1 MFCTKCGNKV
11 DEKEKFCTKC
21 GAKIEQQKKSG
32 KEKTSKKLI
41 FRIGIILFAF
51 IVLGC
56 LIKKQLSKEKNDL
69 SGNRS
74 EEALTEAL
82 ETGEETKPEE
92 EIIDYSEKYHH
103 LVYEEI
109 GVVTEKKIQ
118 IQDEDI
124 VLKDGFYH
132 VDNPNKESYYG
143 IVGSKLTDLN
153 QDGKKEV
160 FAACLTEE
168 ESGNEKELRI
178 GLKEFEWDD
187 KGVLKEKL
195 PVSIVG
201 SLQTYVTVRLWDRVD
216 SEHMDYQH
224 NVDWKV
230 FYVKNG
236 NDSYIV
242 NVGKVEGKYK
252 EEHEVSIYAIEETSS
267 QNVYEKIDYRWDFT
281 QNRPWLNYSENDNK
295 GYPAAGEN
303 AFDITPE
310 FYKLLNSMIST
321 LAGYGI
327 NLSVVNDE
335 TVISY
340 DNKCELIA
348 EVNIQPNKLGE
359 ISGYKI
365 VLNGNI
371 IPADKEKNVQN
382 AEIIDSVQNKQTE
395 SNRTTINYQREHEI
409 SEYDDLMLKMETCF
423 WNDSFEDVNS
433 VEDISSYIAYFVSCD
448 YPYEVSE
455 SWYNTETG
463 VYEISG
469 EIVRKTMNKYFAF
482 SDLKLEEH
490 LPITPNH
497 GQGNYWYDKEN
508 DMYYGW
514 IGGFGGIHDGYQEIN
529 FEILDYGI
537 VKAVGTWTLEDGSMA
552 TTEIVVEESEDGLM
566 RLKAYKHS
574 VGEPVEYSLTELEQM
589 ALDYRKRH
597 GLYECKVAVDSEE
610 GDMVI
615 IHCYDI
621 IVDDPV
627 TGEGHTATS
636 DWYTVN
642 RYTAIGTNDV
652 GEYIDLKN

>member
-21 GAKIEQQKKSG
+21 GVEIEKQKKNG

-56 LIKKQLSKEKNDL
+56 LIKKQLSKEKKDL

-74 EEALTEAL
+74 EEALMEAL
-82 ETGEETKPEE
+82 ETGGETKPEE

-178 GLKEFEWDD
+178 GLKEFEWDNT
-187 KGVLKEKL
+187 GMLEEKL
-195 PVSIVG
+195 PVTWPLRIP
-201 SLQTYVTVRLWDRVD
+201 YITVQLWDKVD
-216 SEHMDYQH
+216 FEHADYQRII
-224 NVDWKV
+224 DWKI
-230 FYVKNG
+230 FYIEKDNIP
-236 NDSYIV
+236 YIV
-242 NVGKVEGKYK
+242 DVAKIEGSYK
-252 EEHEVSIYAIEETSS
+252 EEYEVSVFSIDETMR
-267 QNVYEKIDYRWDFT
+267 QNVYQKIAYNWDVTQSRPTLQYEKY
-281 QNRPWLNYSENDNK
+281 DNQ
-295 GYPAAGEN
+295 GDRVAYDT
-303 AFDITPE
+303 AFGVDE
-310 FYKLLNSMIST
+310 KFVSLLNSMINT
-321 LAGYGI
+321 LAEYGVRVA
-327 NLSVVNDE
+327 VVNEE
-335 TVISY
+335 TVINY
-340 DNKCELIA
+340 DNQCELIA
-348 EVNIQPNKLGE
+348 EVAVQPNTLGE
-359 ISGYKI
+359 ISGYQI
-365 VLNGNI
+365 TLNGNI
-371 IPADKEKNVQN
+371 IPADSERNMQN

-615 IHCYDI
+615 IHCYDV

-642 RYTAIGTNDV
+642 RYTAIGTNDA